1 MPHIEAADNMRTNI
15 VELVEKLRSS
25 TPSLVAFALANV
37 EWGIRPIP
45 NPSIVVADFVIG
57 TLGEEWIAAVD
68 REAAGRPDLSGP
80 EAQEWLSEQRQLP
93 SNPNAAGSGMLASM
107 FWPSQEPAP
116 PVVCATWVD
125 AHSRLA
131 VQQAHRR
138 VLEVIH
144 LSLLLQPNPEGLGV
158 RGLVRNL

>member
-15 VELVEKLRSS
+15 VELVEKLRSF

-68 REAAGRPDLSGP
+68 
-80 EAQEWLSEQRQLP
+80 
-93 SNPNAAGSGMLASM
+93 
-107 FWPSQEPAP
+107 
-116 PVVCATWVD
+116 
-125 AHSRLA
+125 
-131 VQQAHRR
+131 
-138 VLEVIH
+138 
-144 LSLLLQPNPEGLGV
+144 
-158 RGLVRNL
+158 